1 MSCRNWLATPP
12 TVWVMPYGDDAATE
26 RIGFAAGL
34 VVHRQ
39 YGFGMISEPEDVVSR
54 KRSPKQVRKPSAKS
68 ASQPTPPDAIGRDKR
83 LPSQVNDEPWIWV
96 ALPISENSETD
107 DANDRVGKWMVFV
120 PTANVDRAWDKIREA
135 TLAGR
140 LGDVAKVATAYP
152 SPLRRSPGEHV
163 ICVYTLDYTDQV
175 DVARVLVG
183 LRELGFSQRLSYK
196 TDAATHAGRYGDGVA
211 IYVSPPGATSFEER

>member
-1 MSCRNWLATPP
+1 MACTRATDGLLGPELRCVP
-12 TVWVMPYGDDAATE
+12 
-26 RIGFAAGL
+26 AGI

-39 YGFGMISEPEDVVSR
+39 YGSGMNSEPEDAVSR
-54 KRSPKQVRKPSAKS
+54 KHSPKQVRKPSANS
-68 ASQPTPPDAIGRDKR
+68 ASQPTSPRAIARDNR

-96 ALPISENSETD
+96 AVPISENSETD

-120 PTANVDRAWDKIREA
+120 PTANVDRAWDQIQEA
-135 TLAGR
+135 TLDGR
-140 LGDVAKVATAYP
+140 LGDVAKVATAYR

-183 LRELGFSQRLSYK
+183 LRELGFAERLSYK

-211 IYVSPPGATSFEER
+211 IYVSPPGATWFDER